1 MTAASSRRWY
11 ALALICAAQFM
22 IVLDVSIVNVALP
35 SIKTALDFS
44 QANLQWVVSA
54 YTLLFGGFLLLGGRV
69 ADLVGRRLIFM
80 SGLGLFTVG
89 SLLCGLSW
97 SEGSLIVLRGVQ
109 GLGAALAAPA
119 ALSLIAVIF
128 EDGPE
133 RNKALGIFG
142 AITGSGAAFG
152 VLLGGFLTSGLG
164 WEWIFFVNVPIGVA
178 AIAITPLLVPE
189 SRADLGHRRYDIPG
203 AVSGTAGLVV
213 LVYAIV
219 KAGENGWSSGTTIT
233 LLVASAALLASF
245 VVIEMKSRAPIMP
258 LRIWTLRNVAGANVV
273 GFLTGASF
281 FAMFFVLTLYMQ
293 QVLGYSAREAGVA
306 YLAVALSVIIAAA
319 AAGRL
324 VTVLGVKTVVAVGLA
339 IASVGL
345 IFFTQVSAGGNYWS
359 DLFPGFI
366 VAGVGLGLSFVPV
379 TIAAL
384 AGVEDR
390 DAGLASGLINTSQ
403 QIGGAL
409 GTAICSTVAASL
421 AADKLAARVPPPVA
435 LTEGFQRAF
444 VVCTGFALAGLVVGL
459 LVITHV
465 RVPDALPEPETA

>member
-1 MTAASSRRWY
+1 M
-11 ALALICAAQFM
+11 
-22 IVLDVSIVNVALP
+22 
-35 SIKTALDFS
+35 
-44 QANLQWVVSA
+44 
-54 YTLLFGGFLLLGGRV
+54 
-69 ADLVGRRLIFM
+69 
-80 SGLGLFTVG
+80 
-89 SLLCGLSW
+89 
-97 SEGSLIVLRGVQ
+97 
-109 GLGAALAAPA
+109 
-119 ALSLIAVIF
+119 
-128 EDGPE
+128 
-133 RNKALGIFG
+133 
-142 AITGSGAAFG
+142 
-152 VLLGGFLTSGLG
+152 
-164 WEWIFFVNVPIGVA
+164 
-178 AIAITPLLVPE
+178 
-189 SRADLGHRRYDIPG
+189 
-203 AVSGTAGLVV
+203 
-213 LVYAIV
+213 
-219 KAGENGWSSGTTIT
+219 
-233 LLVASAALLASF
+233 LASF
-245 VVIEMKSRAPIMP
+245 VVIEMRSRAPIMP

-345 IFFTQVSAGGNYWS
+345 IFFTQVSADGNYWS

-366 VAGVGLGLSFVPV
+366 VAGAGLGLSFVPV

-409 GTAICSTVAASL
+409 GSAICSTVAASL

-435 LTEGFQRAF
+435 LTKGFQRAF

-465 RVPDALPEPETA
+465 RVPETAAEPVSEPA